1 MVTWTDEQYEAIH
14 FSGSDILISAAAGS
28 GKTTV
33 LVERIIQN
41 IVGGRYSVDELLV
54 STFTN
59 MSAKD
64 MKEKIEKALRK
75 KYIETGDGRL
85 NEEILKLNE
94 AHISTLHSFCLYLIK
109 MHYNVIGISPDM
121 RTLSDIEGQIRL
133 ESAIDQVLENYYEES
148 SEAFVELNLM
158 TASDKNNSGLKDII
172 KSMYFTAVAS
182 PKPHEYLTSQFN
194 QYENNEHMQNI
205 LDDYNDIIRH
215 KLIALE
221 ASLESLHKDYL
232 TVEHEDLKDIHKRDA
247 FDALE
252 DMIRTVAF
260 AREDNL
266 SQRAISLPPY
276 QLKDGRTSFFKKIAD
291 PDVKKELTDTQN
303 KVKASYSDLLA
314 LHAYTYEEV
323 ESELSPMNE
332 MNNILVQIAID
343 VLALFKE
350 KKQSRND
357 MDFSDYEH
365 YALAIL
371 NANDNEVAK
380 IYQDQFKEIMIDEY
394 QDINRVQ
401 EAIITL
407 IKTGEEQDGNLF
419 MVGDVKQSIYK
430 FRQADPSLFI
440 EKSNRFAR
448 PGSGKVIHLNHNFRS
463 KGEVL
468 DLTNSVFERIMDA
481 AVGEIE
487 YDDAQK
493 LIQGNYLDAPEISQE
508 VHVLEDADDIDGNAE
523 IRHIIDVIKE
533 KVRGGADYKDIVI
546 LTRNT
551 RDNEDYR
558 KMLSEAE
565 LPVYVNNRTGYLD
578 TLEVRTLLSILSIID
593 NPLQDDHFVGTMR
606 LPQFDFSEEDIAK
619 IRSLSDADYF
629 YAACSEY
636 NEEDALKNK
645 IHEFFNVL
653 DALRMQARYLSVP
666 ELIDEIYY
674 QFNLPEYFSGLPGGQ
689 NRRAN
694 LNGLIEKAMEF
705 EEMSHIS
712 LYQFITTIS
721 RMIEDGQDFGEENT
735 VSPDDDIL
743 RVMTIHASKGLEFEY
758 VIYAGIHR
766 NLNFRDLQS
775 RVIVHADYG
784 IGFKQFRPADNT
796 VLPSIHSTVMQE
808 YIKKETISEEMRL
821 IYVAMTRAVEQL
833 IIPVI
838 FKKEEKQKY
847 LYNGRG
853 LVPADHRL
861 NITTVQELL
870 YPILKYLN
878 DENFDFIK
886 MDNVLLEEDREEE
899 ETHHLTLDMLEEVE
913 AGRSESLYE
922 RFNYQYHSPKPTNV
936 VHKESVT
943 EIKRKND
950 APPDDAKVIR
960 HTRQVNLK
968 APNFKRDQVA
978 APIFGTIMHEV
989 MMHLLN
995 DWKTFS
1001 NVKEAD
1007 REDYIQRLIQNIED
1021 RETFLTA
1028 VHVKKIHENVIR
1040 FISDDTMMGLLNK
1053 QKQIHTEI
1061 PFIMNQQAIG
1071 YSEYE
1076 SQIVQGIMDCL
1087 LEIDG
1092 HYTIIDYKTDWIPP
1106 MSTEEDLADR
1116 YRTQMDIYRR
1126 SAEKALGTEVSV
1138 YLYFFSYGAIKVE
1151 D

>member
-14 FSGSDILISAAAGS
+14 STGSDILISAAAGS

-33 LVERIIQN
+33 LVERIIRN
-41 IVGGRYSVDELLV
+41 IVDGRYSVDELLV

-64 MKEKIEKALRK
+64 MKEKIEKELRK
-75 KYIETGDGRL
+75 KYRETGDVRL

-94 AHISTLHSFCLYLIK
+94 AHISTLHSFCLYLIR

-121 RTLSDIEGQIRL
+121 RTLSDIEGEIRL
-133 ESAIDQVLENYYEES
+133 ESAISQVLESYYENGT
-148 SEAFVELNLM
+148 EAFTELNLM
-158 TASDKNNSGLKDII
+158 TASDKNDEGLKDII
-172 KSMYFTAVAS
+172 KSIYFTAVAS
-182 PKPHEYLTSQFN
+182 PEPLEYLTSQFD
-194 QYENNEHMQNI
+194 QYENDSRMQGI
-205 LDDYNDIIRH
+205 LNDYNDIIRH

-221 ASLESLHKDYL
+221 SSLDSLHKDYL
-232 TVEHEDLKDIHKRDA
+232 AVHHEDLDDRHRRDA
-247 FDALE
+247 FDALT
-252 DMIRTVAF
+252 DTIRSVAF
-260 AREDNL
+260 AREDNM
-266 SQRAISLPPY
+266 QNRAISLPPY

-291 PDVKKELTDTQN
+291 PDEKKELTETQN
-303 KVKASYSDLLA
+303 KVKKSYNDLLA

-323 ESELSPMNE
+323 KSELSPMNQ
-332 MNNILVQIAID
+332 MSNTLIQIAID
-343 VLALFKE
+343 VLQLFKE
-350 KKQSRND
+350 KKESRND

-371 NANDNEVAK
+371 NANDHEVAK
-380 IYQDQFKEIMIDEY
+380 IYQEQFKEIMIDEY

-401 EAIITL
+401 EAIISL
-407 IKTGEEQDGNLF
+407 IKTGGENDGNLF

-440 EKSNRFAR
+440 EKSNRFSE

-463 KGEVL
+463 KSEVL
-468 DLTNSVFERIMDA
+468 DLTNSVFERIMDET
-481 AVGEIE
+481 VGEID

-493 LIQGNYLDAPEISQE
+493 LVQGNYLDAPDICQE
-508 VHVLEDADDIDGNAE
+508 VHVLEDTDDIDGNAE

-533 KVRGGADYKDIVI
+533 KIRQGTSYKDIVI

-551 RDNEDYR
+551 RDNDDYR

-593 NPLQDDHFVGTMR
+593 NPLQDDHFVGTLR
-606 LPQFDFSEEDIAK
+606 LPQFDFSEEEIAR
-619 IRSLSDADYF
+619 IRSLSDSDYF
-629 YAACSEY
+629 YAACRDY
-636 NEEDALKNK
+636 DTEDDIKNK
-645 IHEFFNVL
+645 ISEFFIVL
-653 DALRMQARYLSVP
+653 DELRIQARYLSVP

-694 LNGLIEKAMEF
+694 LNGLIEKAKEF

-784 IGFKQFRPADNT
+784 VGFKQFRPENNT

-833 IIPVI
+833 IIPVV
-838 FKKEEKQKY
+838 FKKEETQKY
-847 LYNGRG
+847 LYSGG
-853 LVPADHRL
+853 MVPADHRL
-861 NITTVQELL
+861 NITTVQDLL
-870 YPILKYLN
+870 YPVLKYLN
-878 DENFDFIK
+878 DGNFDFI
-886 MDNVLLEEDREEE
+886 MMENVVIDEDTK
-899 ETHHLTLDMLEEVE
+899 ETDMHHLTLDMLEDID
-913 AGRSESLYE
+913 AGFSESLYE
-922 RFNYQYHSPKPTNV
+922 RFNYRYHSPEVTNV

-960 HTRQVNLK
+960 HTRQASLK

-995 DWKTFS
+995 DWNTFS
-1001 NVKEAD
+1001 ALEEEKRAD
-1007 REDYIQRLIQNIED
+1007 YTGRLIQKIQD
-1021 RETFLTA
+1021 RETFLTEA
-1028 VHVKKIHENVIR
+1028 HIRKIHENVSR
-1040 FISDDTMMGLLNK
+1040 FISDDTMMALLGR

-1071 YSEYE
+1071 YSEHE

-1106 MSTEEDLADR
+1106 AYTEKDLADR

-1126 SAEKALGTEVSV
+1126 SAEKALGKEVTV
-1138 YLYFFSYGAIKVE
+1138 YLYYFSYGAIKVE

>member
-75 KYIETGDGRL
+75 KYIETGDPRL

-133 ESAIDQVLENYYEES
+133 ENAIDQVLENYYEES
-148 SEAFVELNLM
+148 SEAFTELNLM

-172 KSMYFTAVAS
+172 KSMYHTAVAS
-182 PKPHEYLTSQFN
+182 PEPLAYLTSQFD
-194 QYENNEHMQNI
+194 QYENNSHMENI

-221 ASLESLHKDYL
+221 ASLSELHKDYL
-232 TVEHEDLKDIHKRDA
+232 AVHHEELKDTARRDA
-247 FDALE
+247 FDALS
-252 DMIRTVAF
+252 DMTRTVAF

-266 SQRAISLPPY
+266 HGRAISLPPY

-291 PDVKKELTDTQN
+291 PDDKKELTATQN
-303 KVKASYSDLLA
+303 KVKDAYNELRA

-323 ESELSPMNE
+323 ESELSPMND
-332 MNNILVQIAID
+332 MNNILIQITID
-343 VLALFKE
+343 VLELFKE

-380 IYQDQFKEIMIDEY
+380 IYREQFKEIMIDEY

-401 EAIITL
+401 EAIISL
-407 IKTGEEQDGNLF
+407 IKSGDEKDGNLF

-440 EKSNRFAR
+440 EKADRFSG
-448 PGSGKVIHLNHNFRS
+448 PDSGKIIHLNHNFRS

-468 DLTNSVFERIMDA
+468 DLTNHVFERIMDET
-481 AVGEIE
+481 VGEID

-493 LIQGNYLDAPEISQE
+493 LVQGNYLDAPDTRQE
-508 VHVLEDADDIDGNAE
+508 VHVLEETDNIDGNAE
-523 IRHIIDVIKE
+523 IRHIIDVVKE
-533 KVRGGADYKDIVI
+533 KVRRGGRYKDIVI

-606 LPQFDFSEEDIAK
+606 LPQFDFSEEDIAR
-619 IRSLSDADYF
+619 IRSLSNADYF
-629 YAACSEY
+629 YSACREY
-636 NEEDALKNK
+636 SGDDDLKNK
-645 IHEFFNVL
+645 IHEFFIVL
-653 DALRMQARYLSVP
+653 DELRMQARYLSVP

-766 NLNFRDLQS
+766 NLNFRDLKS

-784 IGFKQFRPADNT
+784 IGFRQFRPESDT
-796 VLPSIHSTVMQE
+796 ILPSIHSTVMQE

-833 IIPVI
+833 IIPVV

-847 LYNGRG
+847 LYSGG
-853 LVPADHRL
+853 MVLADHRL
-861 NITTVQELL
+861 NITSVQDLL

-878 DENFDFIK
+878 DEGFEFLT
-886 MDNVLLEEDREEE
+886 MDNVVIEEDEEE
-899 ETHHLTLDMLEEVE
+899 KTQHHLTLDMLEEVD
-913 AGRSESLYE
+913 AGRSESLSE
-922 RFNYQYHSPKPTNV
+922 RFNYQYHSPKKTRV

-950 APPDDAKVIR
+950 MPPDDAKVIR
-960 HTRQVNLK
+960 HSRQVNLK
-968 APNFKRDQVA
+968 EPNFKRDRVE

-995 DWKTFS
+995 DWDAFS
-1001 NVKEAD
+1001 VLEEAD
-1007 REDYIQRLIQNIED
+1007 REEYIGRLIENTED
-1021 RETFLTA
+1021 SETFLTDA
-1028 VHVKKIHENVIR
+1028 HVRKIHENVIR
-1040 FISDDTMMGLLNK
+1040 FISDETMMGLLEK

-1061 PFIMNQQAIG
+1061 PFIMNQHAIG
-1071 YSEYE
+1071 YSEYG

-1106 MSTEEDLADR
+1106 MFTEQDLADR

-1126 SAEKALGTEVSV
+1126 SAEKALGTEVTV

>member
-1 MVTWTDEQYEAIH
+1 MVAWTDEQYEAIH

-75 KYIETGDGRL
+75 KYIETGDARL

-133 ESAIDQVLENYYEES
+133 ESAIDQVLENYYEDG

-182 PKPHEYLTSQFN
+182 PRPQVYLTSQFN
-194 QYENNEHMQNI
+194 QYENNVHMQKI
-205 LDDYNDIIRH
+205 LDDYNDIIKH

-221 ASLESLHKDYL
+221 ASLDSLHKDYL
-232 TVEHEDLKDIHKRDA
+232 AVSHDELKDTHKRDA
-247 FDALE
+247 FDALQ

-266 SQRAISLPPY
+266 EGRAIALPPY

-291 PDVKKELTDTQN
+291 PDAKKELTDTQN
-303 KVKASYSDLLA
+303 KVKDAYNGLLA

-332 MNNILVQIAID
+332 MNNVLVQIALD
-343 VLALFKE
+343 VLELFKE
-350 KKQSRND
+350 KKASRND

-371 NANDNEVAK
+371 SADDNEVAK
-380 IYQDQFKEIMIDEY
+380 IYQAQFKEIMIDEY

-401 EAIITL
+401 EAIISL
-407 IKTGEEQDGNLF
+407 IKTGGEKDGNLF

-440 EKSNRFAR
+440 EKSNRFAE

-468 DLTNSVFERIMDA
+468 DLTNSVFERIMDTT
-481 AVGEIE
+481 VGEID
-487 YDDAQK
+487 YDDGQK
-493 LIQGNYLDAPEISQE
+493 LVQGNYLDAPDTSQE
-508 VHVLEDADDIDGNAE
+508 VHVLEDAEGIDGNVE
-523 IRHIIDVIKE
+523 IRHIIDVIKD
-533 KVRGGADYKDIVI
+533 KVRRGVNYKDIVI

-551 RDNEDYR
+551 RDNDDYR

-629 YAACSEY
+629 YTACREYSEDD
-636 NEEDALKNK
+636 ELKNK
-645 IHEFFNVL
+645 ILEFFNVL

-674 QFNLPEYFSGLPGGQ
+674 RFNLPEYFSGLLGGQ

-712 LYQFITTIS
+712 LYQFITTIT

-796 VLPSIHSTVMQE
+796 ILPSIHSTVMQE

-833 IIPVI
+833 IIPIV

-847 LYNGRG
+847 LYNGG
-853 LVPADHRL
+853 MVLADHRL
-861 NITTVQELL
+861 NITSVQDLL

-878 DENFDFIK
+878 DENFEFIK
-886 MDNVLLEEDREEE
+886 MDNVVIEDEAEEE
-899 ETHHLTLDMLEEVE
+899 KTHHMTLDMLETVD

-922 RFNYQYHSPKPTNV
+922 RFNYQYHSPEPTNV

-968 APNFKRDQVA
+968 EPNFKRDQVE

-995 DWKTFS
+995 DWSTFNGLEVS
-1001 NVKEAD
+1001 D
-1007 REDYIQRLIQNIED
+1007 RAAYISRLIQNIED
-1021 RETFLTA
+1021 RETFLTE
-1028 VHVKKIHENVIR
+1028 VHVKKIHENVLR
-1040 FISDDTMMGLLNK
+1040 FISDETMMALLDK

-1106 MSTEEDLADR
+1106 TFTEEDLADR

-1126 SAEKALGTEVSV
+1126 SAEKALGREVSV

>member
-75 KYIETGDGRL
+75 KYTETGDPRL

-94 AHISTLHSFCLYLIK
+94 AHISTLHSFCLYLIR

-121 RTLSDIEGQIRL
+121 RTLSDIEGQIGL
-133 ESAIDQVLENYYEES
+133 ENAVDQVLENYYKDSLEP
-148 SEAFVELNLM
+148 FVELNLM
-158 TASDKNNSGLKDII
+158 TASDKSNSGMKDII
-172 KSMYFTAVAS
+172 KSMYYTAVAS
-182 PKPHEYLTSQFN
+182 PEPHAYLTSQFD
-194 QYENNEHMQNI
+194 QYENNSHMQNI

-221 ASLESLHKDYL
+221 ASLSELHKDYL
-232 TVEHEDLKDIHKRDA
+232 AVHHDELKDTDRRDA
-247 FDALE
+247 FDALT
-252 DMIRTVAF
+252 DMIRTVEY

-266 SQRAISLPPY
+266 HGRSISLPPY
-276 QLKDGRTSFFKKIAD
+276 ALKDGRTSFFKKIAD
-291 PDVKKELTDTQN
+291 PDAKKELTDIQN
-303 KVKASYSDLLA
+303 KVKAAYNDLRA

-323 ESELSPMNE
+323 ESELSPMNDI
-332 MNNILVQIAID
+332 NNTLVQIAID
-343 VLALFKE
+343 VLELFKE

-371 NANDNEVAK
+371 SANDNEVAK
-380 IYQDQFKEIMIDEY
+380 IYREQFKEIMIDEY

-401 EAIITL
+401 EAIISL
-407 IKTGEEQDGNLF
+407 IKKGGEKDGNLF

-440 EKSNRFAR
+440 EKAGRFSE
-448 PGSGKVIHLNHNFRS
+448 PGSGRVIHLNHNFRS

-468 DLTNSVFERIMDA
+468 DLTNHVFERIMDET
-481 AVGEIE
+481 VGEID
-487 YDDAQK
+487 YDDTQK
-493 LIQGNYLDAPEISQE
+493 LVQGNYLDAPDIRQE
-508 VHVLEDADDIDGNAE
+508 VHLLEETDDVDGNAE

-533 KVRGGADYKDIVI
+533 KVRSGAKYKDIVI

-558 KMLSEAE
+558 KMLGEAE

-606 LPQFDFSEEDIAK
+606 LPQFDFSEEDIAA
-619 IRSLSDADYF
+619 IRSMSHADYF
-629 YAACSEY
+629 YTACREY
-636 NEEDALKNK
+636 SGKDELKNK
-645 IHEFFNVL
+645 IHEFITVV
-653 DALRMQARYLSVP
+653 DELRMQARYLSVP
-666 ELIDEIYY
+666 DLIDEIYY
-674 QFNLPEYFSGLPGGQ
+674 QFNLPEYFSGLAGGQ

-694 LNGLIEKAMEF
+694 LNGLIEKAVEF

-721 RMIEDGQDFGEENT
+721 RMIEDGRDFGEENT

-766 NLNFRDLQS
+766 NLNFRDMQS

-784 IGFKQFRPADNT
+784 IGFRQFRPENNT

-833 IIPVI
+833 IIPVV
-838 FKKEEKQKY
+838 FKKEEKEKY
-847 LYNGRG
+847 LYSGG
-853 LVPADHRL
+853 VVLADYRL
-861 NITTVQELL
+861 NITSVQELL

-878 DENFDFIK
+878 DEDFGFIK
-886 MDNVLLEEDREEE
+886 LDNVSIVDDAAE
-899 ETHHLTLDMLEEVE
+899 ETRHHLTLDMIEEVD
-913 AGRSESLYE
+913 AGHSESLSD
-922 RFNYQYHSPKPTNV
+922 RFNYRYHSPKTTRV

-950 APPDDAKVIR
+950 TPPDDAKVIR
-960 HTRQVNLK
+960 HTRQTNLK
-968 APNFKRDQVA
+968 EPDFKRDRVE
-978 APIFGTIMHEV
+978 APIFGTVMHEV

-995 DWKTFS
+995 DWNAFS
-1001 NVKEAD
+1001 ILKE
-1007 REDYIQRLIQNIED
+1007 EDKESYISRLVQNIED
-1021 RETFLTA
+1021 RETFLTD
-1028 VHVKKIHENVIR
+1028 VHIKKIHENVIR
-1040 FISDDTMMGLLNK
+1040 FLSDETMMGLLEK
-1053 QKQIHTEI
+1053 QRQIHTEI

-1071 YSEYE
+1071 YSEYD

-1106 MSTEEDLADR
+1106 TFTERDLADR

-1126 SAEKALGTEVSV
+1126 SAEKALGTEVAV
-1138 YLYFFSYGAIKVE
+1138 YLYYFSYGAIKVE

>member
-14 FSGSDILISAAAGS
+14 YSGSDILISAAAGS

-64 MKEKIEKALRK
+64 MKEKIEKELRK
-75 KYIETGDGRL
+75 KYMETGDVRL

-121 RTLSDIEGQIRL
+121 RTLADIEGQIRL
-133 ESAIDQVLENYYEES
+133 ERAIDQVLEHYYEES
-148 SEAFVELNLM
+148 SEAFTELNLM

-172 KSMYFTAVAS
+172 KSMYYTAVAS
-182 PKPHEYLTSQFN
+182 PEPLVYLTSQSD
-194 QYENNEHMQNI
+194 QYKDDSHMQNI

-221 ASLESLHKDYL
+221 SSLEDLHRDYNS
-232 TVEHEDLKDIHKRDA
+232 VYHEELKDTHRRDA
-247 FDALE
+247 FDALS
-252 DMIRTVAF
+252 DMIRTVEF

-266 SQRAISLPPY
+266 RGRAVTLPPF

-291 PDVKKELTDTQN
+291 PDAKKELTASQN
-303 KVKASYSDLLA
+303 KVKDSYNDLRA
-314 LHAYTYEEV
+314 LYAYTYEEV
-323 ESELSPMNE
+323 ESELSPMNQ
-332 MNNILVQIAID
+332 MNNTLVQIAID
-343 VLALFKE
+343 VMELFKE
-350 KKQSRND
+350 KKESRNE

-371 NANDNEVAK
+371 NANDHEVAK
-380 IYQDQFKEIMIDEY
+380 IYQAQFKEIMIDEY

-401 EAIITL
+401 EAIISL
-407 IKTGEEQDGNLF
+407 LKTGGEHDGNLF

-440 EKSNRFAR
+440 EKASRFSE

-468 DLTNSVFERIMDA
+468 DLTNSVFERIMDST
-481 AVGEIE
+481 VGEID
-487 YDDAQK
+487 YDEGQR
-493 LIQGNYLDAPEISQE
+493 LVQGNYLDAPEIRQE
-508 VHVLEDADDIDGNAE
+508 VHILENADEIDGNTE
-523 IRHIIDVIKE
+523 IRHIINVIKE
-533 KVRGGADYKDIVI
+533 KVRQGANYKDIVI

-629 YAACSEY
+629 YTACSEY
-636 NEEDALKNK
+636 GTEDDLKNK
-645 IHEFFNVL
+645 IDQFFIIL
-653 DALRMQARYLSVP
+653 DELRMQARYLSVP

-674 QFNLPEYFSGLPGGQ
+674 QFNLPEYFSGLPGGE

-766 NLNFRDLQS
+766 RLNFRDLQA

-784 IGFKQFRPADNT
+784 IGFRQFRPEHNT
-796 VLPSIHSTVMQE
+796 ILPSIHSTVMQE

-833 IIPVI
+833 IIPVV
-838 FKKEEKQKY
+838 FKKEEDEKY
-847 LYNGRG
+847 LYNGG
-853 LVPADHRL
+853 MVLADHRL
-861 NITTVQELL
+861 NITTVQQLL

-878 DENFDFIK
+878 EENFDFIK
-886 MDNVLLEEDREEE
+886 MDNVTPEDDAEEE
-899 ETHHLTLDMLEEVE
+899 KTHHLTLEMLEEVE

-922 RFNYQYHSPKPTNV
+922 RFNHQYHSPKPTKV

-950 APPDDAKVIR
+950 APPEDAKVIR
-960 HTRQVNLK
+960 HTRQVSLK
-968 APNFKRDQVA
+968 EPNFKRDQVE

-995 DWKTFS
+995 DWNAFS
-1001 NVKEAD
+1001 ALEEAD
-1007 REDYIQRLIQNIED
+1007 RESHVKRLIQNMED
-1021 RETFLTA
+1021 RETFLTEA
-1028 VHVKKIHENVIR
+1028 HVRKIHENVHR
-1040 FISDDTMMGLLNK
+1040 FINDGTMMALLGR

-1106 MSTEEDLADR
+1106 MFTEQDLVDR

-1126 SAEKALGTEVSV
+1126 SAEKALGTEVTV